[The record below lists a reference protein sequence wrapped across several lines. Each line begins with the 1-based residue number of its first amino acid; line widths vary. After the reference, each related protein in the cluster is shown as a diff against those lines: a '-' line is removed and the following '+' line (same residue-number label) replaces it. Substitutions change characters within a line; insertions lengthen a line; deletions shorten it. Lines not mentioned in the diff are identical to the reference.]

1 MIVLRRPLLL
11 TFLCYEAAW
20 QIYLAP
26 TDVTRYQCY
35 ALTFWFGKRAITW
48 LPAGQ
53 CAFLPG
59 SAPQSAFHLLPLEYP
74 PLTVLLF
81 SLPLLAPFPYYSL
94 AFALLMLLI
103 VGIVHWLLN
112 RFHSQQA
119 AWRLLL
125 YLGLG
130 ASVLVQVRFD
140 LLPAAC
146 MLLCLIAA
154 DRKRWSISYS
164 VLAIGTLLKLY
175 PIIALPALFIAEQR
189 ATGALAS
196 LSIAGAAESQ
206 SWLLRPI
213 EWGVS
218 RWRWKHIGLFSGI
231 VVGASGC
238 FALLNFQE
246 AVDGPIRYLIQ
257 RPTQI
262 ESLQGSLLWL
272 AHVAGIPLQIVFT
285 YGSLNLISPLASRLS
300 WSGVGLCILGSFFLF
315 CLQWQQKLS
324 LGQAMI
330 ALLLLLIATGK
341 VFSPQYLIWVI
352 PFVAYVGAARFWLC
366 SWGFVSLATTGI
378 YIFYYSHLPNPDT
391 AAQVIQSLPGFFEA
405 VSLRNAAF
413 CFLTLAYLFN
423 WFHAR
428 HPTVNKEG
436 TFSLDVEIERHTH
449 RCPSTME

>member
-1 MIVLRRPLLL
+1 MGNNLSKSDTARQGQKPSTQTALLQEERVSSLLGAKGKQHCLWESVNALKNRLLTYRALSRQAMIVLRRPLLL

-140 LLPAAC
+140 LLPAAF

-154 DRKRWSISYS
+154 DRKRWGIAYS
-164 VLAIGTLLKLY
+164 ALAIGVLLKLY
-175 PIIALPALFIAEQR
+175 PLIALPALFIAEQR

-213 EWGVS
+213 E
-218 RWRWKHIGLFSGI
+218 
-231 VVGASGC
+231 
-238 FALLNFQE
+238 
-246 AVDGPIRYLIQ
+246 
-257 RPTQI
+257 
-262 ESLQGSLLWL
+262 
-272 AHVAGIPLQIVFT
+272 
-285 YGSLNLISPLASRLS
+285 
-300 WSGVGLCILGSFFLF
+300 
-315 CLQWQQKLS
+315 
-324 LGQAMI
+324 
-330 ALLLLLIATGK
+330 
-341 VFSPQYLIWVI
+341 
-352 PFVAYVGAARFWLC
+352 
-366 SWGFVSLATTGI
+366 
-378 YIFYYSHLPNPDT
+378 
-391 AAQVIQSLPGFFEA
+391 
-405 VSLRNAAF
+405 
-413 CFLTLAYLFN
+413 
-423 WFHAR
+423 
-428 HPTVNKEG
+428 
-436 TFSLDVEIERHTH
+436 
-449 RCPSTME
+449 

>member
-1 MIVLRRPLLL
+1 MFRQPMRALRLPVLLI
-11 TFLCYEAAW
+11 FLFYETSW
-20 QIYLAP
+20 QVYLAP

-35 ALTFWFGKRAITW
+35 AMTFWFGSRAITR
-48 LPAGQ
+48 LPATQ

-59 SAPQSAFHLLPLEYP
+59 ASPQPAFHLLPLEYP
-74 PLTVLLF
+74 PLTILFF
-81 SLPLLAPFPYYSL
+81 SLPLFVPLPYYSL

-130 ASVLVQVRFD
+130 AGVLVQVRFD

-154 DRKRWSISYS
+154 DRKRWGIAYS
-164 VLAIGTLLKLY
+164 ALAIGVLLKLY
-175 PIIALPALFIAEQR
+175 PLIALPALFIAEQH
-189 ATGALAS
+189 AS
-196 LSIAGAAESQ
+196 SAPASYSIPGSAENSP
-206 SWLLRPI
+206 WFRYPI
-213 EWGVS
+213 RRYVP
-218 RWRWKHIGLFSGI
+218 RWHWKHIGLFSGI
-231 VVGASGC
+231 VMGVSGC
-238 FALLNFQE
+238 FALLNLQE
-246 AVDGPIRYLIQ
+246 TLDGPVRYLIQ

-272 AHVAGIPLQIVFT
+272 AHDVGIPFQIVFS
-285 YGSLNLISPLASRLS
+285 YGSLNIISPLASMLS
-300 WSGVGLCILGSFFLF
+300 WSGTGMCILGSLCIFR
-315 CLQWQQKLS
+315 LQWRQRLS

-330 ALLLLLIATGK
+330 ALLILLITTGK

-352 PFVAYVGAARFWLC
+352 PLVAYVGAARPWLYG
-366 SWGFVSLATTGI
+366 WGLISLATTGI

-391 AAQVIQSLPGFFEA
+391 AAQVIQSLPGFFEV

-423 WFHAR
+423 WFQAR
-428 HPTVNKEG
+428 HAH
-436 TFSLDVEIERHTH
+436 L
-449 RCPSTME
+449 